1 MPPVTVTIAPTVP
14 RIRHPGPALRR
25 ALLLGA
31 ALLLAACVEESGSG
45 ATSSTATVTRAQVGD
60 RNFYLQHHYVND
72 ARALGDRAFAQIK
85 AGDGRGASDS
95 FARST
100 ATLAAGLDQHRAYA
114 ADRADTQ
121 RAVAAIGMLAVG
133 VAAMNASSTA
143 MSNARSN
150 ADIARVGQSLDNF
163 MKGFSNSASFIGEQ
177 IRLGEINSTDP
188 NARFVNRDTWRA
200 VVVSQ
205 DNIARSIVRI
215 HNQTSGMNCTGFFVA
230 PHLIATSAHCFR
242 LGDALGAFRQNA
254 ANGRAFM
261 TREEEYF
268 RITHQY
274 ENSLYDRSKKCDPND
289 IALLLTERPS
299 QNYLPI
305 TKSPLR
311 PGQRLMAI
319 GYSGDL
325 NQGYF
330 LRIDYGCKVTGIG
343 AQGFVGNDCASFPG
357 NSGGPLLTATGTIAA
372 AGVVACGPLGTG
384 ARAPGRNAASV
395 QRMAPMLAGIRTRPE
410 AQGRLSG
417 APY

>member
-1 MPPVTVTIAPTVP
+1 MMPSVTVTSAPTRP
-14 RIRHPGPALRR
+14 RTRPEPLQPGSAARLARR

-31 ALLLAACVEESGSG
+31 ALLLAACVEEGGSG
-45 ATSSTATVTRAQVGD
+45 ATTSTATVTRAQVGD

-72 ARALGDRAFAQIK
+72 AR
-85 AGDGRGASDS
+85 
-95 FARST
+95 T
-100 ATLAAGLDQHRAYA
+100 
-114 ADRADTQ
+114 
-121 RAVAAIGMLAVG
+121 
-133 VAAMNASSTA
+133 NA
-143 MSNARSN
+143 N
-150 ADIARVGQSLDNF
+150 IARVNQSLSNF
-163 MKGFSNSASFIGEQ
+163 MQGFSNSASFIGEQ

-188 NARFVNRDTWRA
+188 NARFVNRDKWRA

-215 HNQTSGMNCTGFFVA
+215 HNQTSDVTCTGFFVA

-254 ANGRAFM
+254 TNGRAFM

-305 TKSPLR
+305 TKSPLC
-311 PGQRLMAI
+311 PGQRLMVI

-343 AQGFVGNDCASFPG
+343 PQGFVGNDCASFPG
-357 NSGGPLLTATGTIAA
+357 NSGGPQLTATDTIAA
-372 AGVVACGPLGTG
+372 AGVVACGPVGTG
-384 ARAPGRNAASV
+384 DRAPGRNAASV

-410 AQGRLSG
+410 AQGRRAA